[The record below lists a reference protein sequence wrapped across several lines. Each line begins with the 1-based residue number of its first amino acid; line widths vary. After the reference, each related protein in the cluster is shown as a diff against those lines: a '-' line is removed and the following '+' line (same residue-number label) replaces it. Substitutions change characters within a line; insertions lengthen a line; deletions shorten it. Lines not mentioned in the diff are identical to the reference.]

1 MIGNIADTF
10 FSHSL
15 LNFYMLCVFIS
26 LATSIYYVIIPLN
39 KLRIEY
45 GFSVRNKE
53 NENKKRNII
62 NFLNGP
68 EQNEKNLKKITKYF
82 ISEIIISILP
92 LVAVISI
99 RVYLG
104 RPQNLEYNLTNIII
118 LLVFFVL
125 WLIYNISSSIRFR
138 KTISKYI
145 PSMQKFHEK
154 INNPKVLF
162 AMLNVTNAS
171 RGSIKKL
178 SKMEIPE
185 YIEHDEL
192 DFKAIRKQSEND
204 EDKYEIDPEA
214 IKENLSKIS
223 NRVANTM
230 TNLAINAKKL
240 TKVGMKLADEQI
252 NQYVGNKVESWT
264 NQHDRWKSSLINI
277 INVLSPIF
285 VVYIF
290 GIIW

>member
-1 MIGNIADTF
+1 MIGNIGDTF

-68 EQNEKNLKKITKYF
+68 EQNEKNLKKITQYF

-92 LVAVISI
+92 LIAVISI
-99 RVYLG
+99 RSYLG
-104 RPQNLEYNLTNIII
+104 RPQDLEYNLINIII
-118 LLVFFVL
+118 LLVFFAL
-125 WLIYNISSSIRFR
+125 WLVYNISSSIRFR

-178 SKMEIPE
+178 SKMKIPE
-185 YIEHDEL
+185 YIDHDDL
-192 DFKAIRKQSEND
+192 DLKAIRKQSEND

-230 TNLAINAKKL
+230 TNLAIDAKKL

-264 NQHDRWKSSLINI
+264 NQNDRWKSSLINI
-277 INVLSPIF
+277 VNVLSPIF

>member
-45 GFSVRNKE
+45 GFFVRNKE
-53 NENKKRNII
+53 SENRKRSII

-68 EQNEKNLKKITKYF
+68 EQNEKNLKKITQYF
-82 ISEIIISILP
+82 FSEIIVSILP
-92 LVAVISI
+92 LIAVISI

-104 RPQNLEYNLTNIII
+104 KPQDIEYNLINIII
-118 LLVFFVL
+118 LVVFFVL

-145 PSMQKFHEK
+145 PSMQKFHERM
-154 INNPKVLF
+154 NNPKVLF

-171 RGSIKKL
+171 RSSIKKL
-178 SKMEIPE
+178 SKIEIPE
-185 YIEHDEL
+185 YIEHDDLEL
-192 DFKAIRKQSEND
+192 KAIRKQSAVD
-204 EDKYEIDPEA
+204 EEKYEIDSEA
-214 IKENLSKIS
+214 IKENLSKIG

-230 TNLAINAKKL
+230 TNLAIDAKKL
-240 TKVGMKLADEQI
+240 TKVSMKIADDQI
-252 NQYVGNKVESWT
+252 NQYVGNKVQSWT
-264 NQHDRWKSSLINI
+264 DTRGRWKSSLTNI

>member
-1 MIGNIADTF
+1 MIGNIGDTF

-68 EQNEKNLKKITKYF
+68 EQNEKNLKKITQYF

-92 LVAVISI
+92 FIAVISI
-99 RVYLG
+99 RSYLG
-104 RPQNLEYNLTNIII
+104 RPQDLEYNLINIII
-118 LLVFFVL
+118 LLVFFAL
-125 WLIYNISSSIRFR
+125 WLVYNISSSIRFR

-178 SKMEIPE
+178 SKMKIPE
-185 YIEHDEL
+185 YIDHDDL
-192 DFKAIRKQSEND
+192 DLKAIRKQSEND

-230 TNLAINAKKL
+230 TNLAIDAKKL

-264 NQHDRWKSSLINI
+264 NQNDRWKSSLINI
-277 INVLSPIF
+277 VNVLSPIF

>member
-1 MIGNIADTF
+1 
-10 FSHSL
+10 
-15 LNFYMLCVFIS
+15 
-26 LATSIYYVIIPLN
+26 VIIPLN

-45 GFSVRNKE
+45 GFFVRNEE
-53 NENKKRNII
+53 NENRKRSII

-68 EQNEKNLKKITKYF
+68 EQNEKNLKKITQYF
-82 ISEIIISILP
+82 FSEIIVSILP
-92 LVAVISI
+92 LIAVISI

-104 RPQNLEYNLTNIII
+104 KPQDIEYNLINIII
-118 LLVFFVL
+118 LVVFFVL

-145 PSMQKFHEK
+145 PSMQKFHERM
-154 INNPKVLF
+154 NNPKVLF

-171 RGSIKKL
+171 RSSIKKL
-178 SKMEIPE
+178 SKIEIPE
-185 YIEHDEL
+185 YIEHDDLEL
-192 DFKAIRKQSEND
+192 KAIRKQSAVD
-204 EDKYEIDPEA
+204 EEKYEIDSEA
-214 IKENLSKIS
+214 IKENLSKIG

-230 TNLAINAKKL
+230 TNLAIDAKKL
-240 TKVGMKLADEQI
+240 TKVSMKIADDQI
-252 NQYVGNKVESWT
+252 NQYVGNKVKSWT
-264 NQHDRWKSSLINI
+264 DTRGRWKSSLTNI

>member
-1 MIGNIADTF
+1 MIGNFADNF

-26 LATSIYYVIIPLN
+26 LATSIYFVIIPLN

-45 GFSVRNKE
+45 GFSVRNKG
-53 NENKKRNII
+53 NESKKRNII
-62 NFLNGP
+62 KFLNGP
-68 EQNEKNLKKITKYF
+68 DQNEKNLQKITQYF
-82 ISEIIISILP
+82 FSEIIVSILP
-92 LVAVISI
+92 LIAVISI

-104 RPQNLEYNLTNIII
+104 KPQSIEYNLINIII
-118 LLVFFVL
+118 ILVFFVL

-145 PSMQKFHEK
+145 PSMQKFHERM
-154 INNPKVLF
+154 NNPKVLF

-171 RGSIKKL
+171 RNSIKKL

-185 YIEHDEL
+185 YIEHDDLEL
-192 DFKAIRKQSEND
+192 KAIRKQSVDD
-204 EDKYEIDPEA
+204 EEKYEIDSDA

-230 TNLAINAKKL
+230 TNLATEARKL
-240 TKVGMKLADEQI
+240 TKVSMKVADDQI
-252 NQYVGNKVESWT
+252 NQYVGNKVKSWT
-264 NQHDRWKSSLINI
+264 DTRGRWKSSLINI
-277 INVLSPIF
+277 INVFSPIF

>member
-1 MIGNIADTF
+1 MIGNIGDTF

-68 EQNEKNLKKITKYF
+68 EQNEKNLKKITQYF

-92 LVAVISI
+92 FIAVISI
-99 RVYLG
+99 RSYLG
-104 RPQNLEYNLTNIII
+104 RPQDLEYNLINIII
-118 LLVFFVL
+118 LLVFFAL
-125 WLIYNISSSIRFR
+125 WLVYNISSSIRFR

-178 SKMEIPE
+178 SKMKIPE
-185 YIEHDEL
+185 YIDHDDL
-192 DFKAIRKQSEND
+192 DLKAIRKQSEND
-204 EDKYEIDPEA
+204 EDKYEMNPEA

-230 TNLAINAKKL
+230 TNLAIDAKKL

-264 NQHDRWKSSLINI
+264 NQNDRWKSSLINI
-277 INVLSPIF
+277 VNVLSPIF

>member
-45 GFSVRNKE
+45 GFSVRNKK

-104 RPQNLEYNLTNIII
+104 RPQDLEYNLINIII

-171 RGSIKKL
+171 RGSIRKL
-178 SKMEIPE
+178 SKMKIPE

-192 DFKAIRKQSEND
+192 DLKAIRKQSEND

-230 TNLAINAKKL
+230 TNLAIDAKKL

-264 NQHDRWKSSLINI
+264 NQRDRWKSSLINI